1 MINNVRVL
9 REENRVRYFVSYNN
23 HSVKEY
29 NINTLPTEVG
39 IWLQYRIQQGMY
51 LVCDNE
57 AVYYNS

>member
-9 REENRVRYFVSYNN
+9 REENRVRYFVSCN

-29 NINTLPTEVG
+29 NINTLPTEVSLW
-39 IWLQYRIQQGMY
+39 IQHRIQQGMY